1 MKKCGYDTA
10 GLLGDLGAIP
20 KGVNTSLENISI
32 RQQSNCRKGNAGI
45 LLRILDPGNLVW
57 LLAVTSSKEIFR
69 LTGKT
74 GFYFT

>member
-1 MKKCGYDTA
+1 MIP

-20 KGVNTSLENISI
+20 KGVNTSLENISVRI
-32 RQQSNCRKGNAGI
+32 KPEQLQKGNVGI
-45 LLRILDPGNLVW
+45 PLRILDPCNLVW